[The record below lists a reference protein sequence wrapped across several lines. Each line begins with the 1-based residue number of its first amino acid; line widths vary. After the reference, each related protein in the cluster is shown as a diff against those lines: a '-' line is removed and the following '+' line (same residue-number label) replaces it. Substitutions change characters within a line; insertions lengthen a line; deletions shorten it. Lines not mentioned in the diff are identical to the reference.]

1 MYRIIVVVFITVVF
15 GASLTVTASS
25 LTPITLNA
33 TTFYTALMDDIIIDS
48 TTTTG
53 SSRNKKWFDVIV
65 DVRTQSEY
73 TTGHINGSTLVESL
87 ASFNTTDQISTPQAL
102 HGCDYCDIVVYCRSG
117 SRAATAIQHLIDAG
131 YQGQLYTMVWV
142 CITMDR
148 SGNIHY
154 GSTTSLSYQ
163 PVRRI
168 RQWVNSVT
176 SITDPITTTTI
187 PSSPILR
194 QVQRRRLRHHQSW
207 HPPASHRVI
216 LVVGHYVGGQIP
228 SRSGSHC
235 YTSYTTHLWRCFE
248 TSERERKRDDFR

>member
-48 TTTTG
+48 TTTTTG
-53 SSRNKKWFDVIV
+53 SSRNKQWFDVIV

-154 GSTTSLSYQ
+154 GSTTVSIVPTCL
-163 PVRRI
+163 RRI
-168 RQWVNSVT
+168 RQ
-176 SITDPITTTTI
+176 
-187 PSSPILR
+187 
-194 QVQRRRLRHHQSW
+194 
-207 HPPASHRVI
+207 
-216 LVVGHYVGGQIP
+216 
-228 SRSGSHC
+228 
-235 YTSYTTHLWRCFE
+235 
-248 TSERERKRDDFR
+248 

>member
-102 HGCDYCDIVVYCRSG
+102 HGCEYCDIVVYCRSG

-131 YQGQLYTMVWV
+131 YQGQLYNGLGVSQWTEAGYPLRIDDVSIV
-142 CITMDR
+142 PTCTTNTTVSEQCEINHR
-148 SGNIHY
+148 SYYNNNDSIVTN
-154 GSTTSLSYQ
+154 TTSSTKTTTS
-163 PVRRI
+163 PVMAPTSITSGDSGGRTLRG
-168 RQWVNSVT
+168 WPNSVT
-176 SITDPITTTTI
+176 IRITLLYII
-187 PSSPILR
+187 HYSSLAM
-194 QVQRRRLRHHQSW
+194 L
-207 HPPASHRVI
+207 
-216 LVVGHYVGGQIP
+216 
-228 SRSGSHC
+228 
-235 YTSYTTHLWRCFE
+235 
-248 TSERERKRDDFR
+248 